1 MDSIPTS
8 KAFTDEFL
16 DAYTSLDRRINKL
29 KDENEA
35 FDTRNRLQN
44 EKKQA
49 SNRYHEQIE
58 NVLTDIEI
66 AINTQMEVINDEVT
80 GGEYNAPKL
89 TLNAYNSYTF
99 ETPKDKGTGT
109 NHRSMIIYDLAV
121 MQNTVLP
128 AVAHDSIVFDS
139 MPRPDLSN
147 LVRVYNGQI
156 EKQIF
161 ISVHKTSE
169 CTAEAQAILTAT
181 MMLKLDNNAQALF
194 GEKWSRK
201 ERPCKSDTTNSGR
214 SSSTRT

>member
-1 MDSIPTS
+1 MSHMDSIPVS
-8 KAFTDEFL
+8 KAFSDEFL

-35 FDTRNRLQN
+35 FDTRNRLQE

-49 SNRYHEQIE
+49 SDRYREQVQ
-58 NVLTDIEI
+58 NVLVGIEI
-66 AINTQMEVINDEVT
+66 AINTQMEAINDEVT

-89 TLNAYNSYTF
+89 TLNAYNSYAF

-109 NHRSMIIYDLAV
+109 NHRSMILYDLAV
-121 MQNTVLP
+121 MQSTVLP

-147 LVRVYNGQI
+147 LICVYNDQI

-161 ISVHKTSE
+161 ISVDKTSE
-169 CTAEAQAILTAT
+169 CTPHAQAILAT
-181 MMLKLDNNAQALF
+181 TTVLKLDNNEQALF

-201 ERPCKSDTTNSGR
+201 ERP
-214 SSSTRT
+214 